1 MQVEYGRELSGEFLP
16 QPLGYAGLGQ
26 LAGFPVQGFI
36 GQQSSLRQQI
46 GEVGGVFVIELQL
59 QLGDDSLLPNNSAGL

>member
-36 GQQSSLRQQI
+36 GQQSSLRQ
-46 GEVGGVFVIELQL
+46 
-59 QLGDDSLLPNNSAGL
+59 